1 MLNYYSIGVDIGGT
15 FTDLVVA
22 DETGQV
28 FSAKAFTTPH
38 DYSEGITNAL
48 DTVVE
53 QLGLSVRDL
62 LSRTRVFVN
71 GTTIVTNALAELK
84 GVKVGL
90 LTTLGFKDTLRIARS
105 ARTNDFN
112 LQSQVPPPELVS
124 RDHVVEIHERI
135 NYAGEVVVPLDVE
148 HATRQIRNLVE
159 VQNVEALAVC
169 LLWSF
174 RNSNHERI
182 IKNII
187 HELYPTMFV
196 TISSDIYPVSREYE
210 RMVTTVLNS
219 YSSRGAESYL
229 VNLEQRL
236 RDRGLTVPVGI
247 MQSTGG
253 ITSTDDARQKPIHL
267 LNSGPV
273 GGVVAANRLGELLGL
288 KNIITADMGGTSFD
302 TAVIVENQ
310 IGHIHRARV
319 NRLDTGLSLVD
330 IHAIGAGGGSICH
343 VTDQGLPEVGP
354 ESAGAEPGPACY
366 GRGGQEPCVTD
377 VAEAINLIDPHYFL
391 GGALTLDQ
399 ERALEVIEE
408 KIAKPLGLDTAHA
421 AAGLYDLVVS
431 NMSNAVRAVTIE
443 RGHDPRDFALLAYG
457 GASALYI
464 AAIAQ
469 DMGIRRVVIPHH
481 ASVFSAEGL
490 LLSDYSRSS
499 VQTVNWNLAKGNISE
514 LNTVFDTLSQQV
526 TASLQDNGFSAG
538 DIDLTWEGDFKF
550 GTQVYELTILIPH
563 KELTEEDKALLAQRF
578 IAEYER
584 LYGQGASWEN
594 AENLIVILNLRV
606 TGVGRTAK
614 PGFVA
619 GTLGGSDASDASIGN
634 RQIFLPDRETE
645 ESVSIFRDER
655 FLPGMRIS
663 GPAVIE
669 ARDTTIYVPYG
680 VEAEMDVYRNYS
692 LTLA

>member
-1 MLNYYSIGVDIGGT
+1 
-15 FTDLVVA
+15 
-22 DETGQV
+22 
-28 FSAKAFTTPH
+28 
-38 DYSEGITNAL
+38 
-48 DTVVE
+48 
-53 QLGLSVRDL
+53 
-62 LSRTRVFVN
+62 
-71 GTTIVTNALAELK
+71 
-84 GVKVGL
+84 
-90 LTTLGFKDTLRIARS
+90 
-105 ARTNDFN
+105 
-112 LQSQVPPPELVS
+112 
-124 RDHVVEIHERI
+124 
-135 NYAGEVVVPLDVE
+135 
-148 HATRQIRNLVE
+148 
-159 VQNVEALAVC
+159 
-169 LLWSF
+169 
-174 RNSNHERI
+174 
-182 IKNII
+182 
-187 HELYPTMFV
+187 
-196 TISSDIYPVSREYE
+196 
-210 RMVTTVLNS
+210 
-219 YSSRGAESYL
+219 
-229 VNLEQRL
+229 
-236 RDRGLTVPVGI
+236 
-247 MQSTGG
+247 
-253 ITSTDDARQKPIHL
+253 
-267 LNSGPV
+267 
-273 GGVVAANRLGELLGL
+273 
-288 KNIITADMGGTSFD
+288 
-302 TAVIVENQ
+302 
-310 IGHIHRARV
+310 
-319 NRLDTGLSLVD
+319 
-330 IHAIGAGGGSICH
+330 
-343 VTDQGLPEVGP
+343 
-354 ESAGAEPGPACY
+354 
-366 GRGGQEPCVTD
+366 
-377 VAEAINLIDPHYFL
+377 
-391 GGALTLDQ
+391 
-399 ERALEVIEE
+399 
-408 KIAKPLGLDTAHA
+408 
-421 AAGLYDLVVS
+421 
-431 NMSNAVRAVTIE
+431 
-443 RGHDPRDFALLAYG
+443 
-457 GASALYI
+457 
-464 AAIAQ
+464 
-469 DMGIRRVVIPHH
+469 MGIRRVVIPHH